1 MNNKYVGH
9 EKQTYGVDEMRLVG
23 GKGDGMRMLHVRN
36 GRGLEFFV
44 SLDRCA
50 DISRLTLKGDNFGYF
65 APCGYVA
72 PQYYDDK
79 GAGFLKSFT
88 AGFFTTCGLS
98 AVGSPCTDE
107 GEDLP
112 LHGTISNTPA
122 ESVGYWTAEDGI
134 HIKAIIRDAAIFGRQ
149 LVLEREYVVS
159 LDKNE
164 IALTDTVTNIGSSE
178 SPLEML
184 YHCNMGYPLLSE
196 KAIIEIPSTEVAPR
210 NEHAKEGIATC
221 LLCEEPQNG
230 YEEMCFYHKLSGK
243 TQVSIQNPEI
253 GKGLTIAYD
262 TAELPCFTQWKMMGE
277 YEYVMGLE
285 PGNCLPDGRNV
296 MREKGMLEF
305 LAPGA
310 SKTHHLQF
318 IFTEV

>member
-1 MNNKYVGH
+1 MNKYVGH
-9 EKQTYGVDEMRLVG
+9 EQQTYGVDELRLVG
-23 GKGDGMRMLHVRN
+23 GKGDGMRMLYVRN
-36 GRGLEFFV
+36 GRGLEFWV

-50 DISRLTLKGDNFGYF
+50 DISRLSLKGDNYGYF

-88 AGFFTTCGLS
+88 AGFFTTCGLT

-122 ESVGYWTAEDGI
+122 ENAGYWIAKDGI
-134 HIKAIIRDAAIFGRQ
+134 HIKAVIRDAAIFGRQ
-149 LVLEREYVVS
+149 LILEREYVVS
-159 LDKNE
+159 LEKNE
-164 IALTDTVTNIGSSE
+164 IALTDTVKNIGSAE
-178 SPLEML
+178 SPFEVL

-196 KAIIEIPSTEVAPR
+196 KAIIDIPSTDVAPR
-210 NEHAKEGIATC
+210 NEHAKEGIPTC
-221 LLCEEPQNG
+221 LVCEKPQNG

-243 TQVSIQNPEI
+243 TQVSITNPEI

-296 MREKGMLEF
+296 MREKGILQF

-310 SKTHHLQF
+310 SKTVHLQF